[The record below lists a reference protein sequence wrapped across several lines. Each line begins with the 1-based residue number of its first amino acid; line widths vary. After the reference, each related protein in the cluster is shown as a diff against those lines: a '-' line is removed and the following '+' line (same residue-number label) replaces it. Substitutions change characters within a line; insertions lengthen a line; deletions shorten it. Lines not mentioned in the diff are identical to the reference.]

1 MVATL
6 IFSQEKSEINEIN
19 AQQDIVKYELTPSG
33 IS

>member
-19 AQQDIVKYELTPSG
+19 AHQDIVKQELVPSG